1 MFYLGPFPG
10 TIHRES
16 ASRLTFQV
24 RHVWIRFQDP
34 VSRVTAQLLPFPKGK
49 MYTKAYQYQAV
60 FYGTA
65 QSRYCPRVALMR
77 NHDLYGLRAHVFYI
91 ELPFVAARYMNQ
103 QKQGDYQERIKTSLA
118 LW

>member
-1 MFYLGPFPG
+1 MDPFP
-10 TIHRES
+10 RPS
-16 ASRLTFQV
+16 LSCYCPVAS
-24 RHVWIRFQDP
+24 
-34 VSRVTAQLLPFPKGK
+34 VSKGK

-65 QSRYCPRVALMR
+65 QSRYCLRVALMR

-103 QKQGDYQERIKTSLA
+103 QKEGDYQERIKNKN
-118 LW
+118 